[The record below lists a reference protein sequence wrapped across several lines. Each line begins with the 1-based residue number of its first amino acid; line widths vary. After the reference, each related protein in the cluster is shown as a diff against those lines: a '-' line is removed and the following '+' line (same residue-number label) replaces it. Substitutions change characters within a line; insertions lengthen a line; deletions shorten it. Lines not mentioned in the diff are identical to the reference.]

1 MTQRNKERKIHVDGL
16 ANYYHG
22 PTDFDELIPFGRSLE
37 WMRGSV
43 VPVEERIM
51 KSHHGLRFLGFEDS
65 QVAKIYEKITGIA
78 NRSSPD
84 DPESRYRYQLA
95 MAEFFSPL
103 GSQLKDGIFVAVL
116 RAGKFVSLFY
126 PSMTVVE
133 IEGKR
138 LPMVN
143 GEMELGLIGRLP
155 YKSFA
160 GQKVIIGEGCVATGL
175 TVAGILER
183 LSRYG
188 VRPKS
193 VEVHALAISQRG
205 AEYLL
210 ERAGKLDLPLEIVG
224 GMPVFA
230 MNDHFYL
237 LRVDEKGWPEGTFAV
252 GDAGDWSLPLPKSY
266 NDRAW
271 WNRTVT
277 TS

>member
-1 MTQRNKERKIHVDGL
+1 MMGVERKIHVDGL
-16 ANYYHG
+16 ADYYHG
-22 PTDFDELIPFGRSLE
+22 PTEFDEVIPFGTSLE
-37 WMRGSV
+37 WMRGST
-43 VPVEERIM
+43 VPPEDRI
-51 KSHHGLRFLGFEDS
+51 KTGRPGLRFLGFDDS
-65 QVAKIYEKITGIA
+65 QVGKTYEKITGIA
-78 NRSSPD
+78 SRSSPD
-84 DPESRYRYQLA
+84 DPESRFRYQLA

-116 RAGKFVSLFY
+116 RAGKLVSLFY

-138 LPMVN
+138 LPMIN

-155 YKSFA
+155 YESFA
-160 GQKVIIGEGCVATGL
+160 GQRVIIGEGCVATGL

-183 LSRYG
+183 LSRHG

-210 ERAGKLDLPLEIVG
+210 GKARELGLPLEIVG
-224 GMPVFA
+224 GMPVYA

-237 LRVDEKGWPEGTFAV
+237 LRVVEEGWPEGTFAV
-252 GDAGDWSLPLPKSY
+252 GDAGDYSVALPPEYDKI
-266 NDRAW
+266 AP
-271 WNRTVT
+271 WNKGRT
-277 TS
+277 SS